1 VPGEAIALDI
11 EAPPHLVHFNVA
23 LSGFRDASGNRS
35 IYSWI
40 PAPDGSSWLGN
51 SVASGHRNGA
61 DGVPPQEAVEP
72 TREGHQELVEV
83 ALSMFGPGV
92 ENRITDHR
100 AGIRPKATR
109 HGGPL
114 LGMWPGRPQLW
125 VATGHY
131 RAGLLVGPATA
142 TMMVDAMLDG
152 AVIPEEFCLPG

>member
-1 VPGEAIALDI
+1 M
-11 EAPPHLVHFNVA
+11 
-23 LSGFRDASGNRS
+23 
-35 IYSWI
+35 
-40 PAPDGSSWLGN
+40 
-51 SVASGHRNGA
+51 
-61 DGVPPQEAVEP
+61 
-72 TREGHQELVEV
+72 

-142 TMMVDAMLDG
+142 TMVVDSMLDG
-152 AVIPEEFCLPG
+152 TEIPEEFCVPV